1 MGGLLQFVEME
12 STLYILLWH
21 GEIGHLVLLW
31 NLLGH
36 LMESMLFERVLQ
48 KLKFS
53 LKTSRFVTLH
63 YFQFIDCIILS
74 AWKLFQFTWSLVLRW
89 IHWICYL
96 YLVYQSVWLELLNV
110 RWVYVCQDVKT
121 MTSYLSGYVFKP
133 HQGWTGV
140 G

>member
-1 MGGLLQFVEME
+1 ME

-63 YFQFIDCIILS
+63 YFQFIDHYSFRLETVPIHLVISSEVDTLDMLP
-74 AWKLFQFTWSLVLRW
+74 LFSISKCLA
-89 IHWICYL
+89 
-96 YLVYQSVWLELLNV
+96 
-110 RWVYVCQDVKT
+110 
-121 MTSYLSGYVFKP
+121 
-133 HQGWTGV
+133 
-140 G
+140 